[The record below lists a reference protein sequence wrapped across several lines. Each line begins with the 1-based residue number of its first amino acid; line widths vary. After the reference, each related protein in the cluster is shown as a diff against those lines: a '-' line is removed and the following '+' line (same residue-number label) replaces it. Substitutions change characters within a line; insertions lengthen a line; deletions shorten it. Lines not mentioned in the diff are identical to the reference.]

1 MQLFIINE
9 KGIIAM
15 PPFESTWLPY
25 LYLYGVGGLF
35 FLIGMIIIRKAGAL
49 DVSRKTH
56 RRWYKILIFGF
67 FYFTLIH
74 GILII
79 AALYW

>member
-1 MQLFIINE
+1 
-9 KGIIAM
+9 M

-35 FLIGMIIIRKAGAL
+35 FLIGMIIIRKSGAL
-49 DVSRKTH
+49 DWSKKTH
-56 RRWYKILIFGF
+56 RRWYKILLFGF